1 MNRLINSIKSLFF
14 NKDVIGEIKNLNNKS
29 KVVLKITIKKDKDIF
44 IAYCPALDLVDYGK
58 TVRMAE
64 KNLKI
69 TTKLFLESCIKRN
82 VLKDVLRDCG
92 WKKYKK
98 EESKTADLKTTIQIL
113 VKPYSLT

>member
-1 MNRLINSIKSLFF
+1 MK
-14 NKDVIGEIKNLNNKS
+14 IKNLNNKS
-29 KVVLKITIKKDKDIF
+29 KVVLKITIKKDKD
-44 IAYCPALDLVDYGK
+44 AYCPALDLVDYGK